1 MVYVLGSEVKEMDA
15 ASVRRFE
22 DLLDASK
29 EAFMT
34 GEVEFG
40 LHLMERAKT
49 HLAMNQE
56 LRRARPS
63 HRGYFGPEVL
73 LPQNQ
78 TPWAAIYGSHSEPAM
93 IAFTNLT
100 CAGFEYL
107 AEEFAKEVPDRV
119 HDYTRSS
126 AYAGLQGSSGI
137 DTALVRIYCLYRRPG
152 IGIRCWPLN
161 HRTRWPRLLL
171 ALVGRTAV

>member
-1 MVYVLGSEVKEMDA
+1 
-15 ASVRRFE
+15 
-22 DLLDASK
+22 
-29 EAFMT
+29 MT

-107 AEEFAKEVPDRV
+107 VEEFAKEVPDRV
-119 HDYTRSS
+119 RPPPGVPTTTGTRGRPHTLDYK
-126 AYAGLQGSSGI
+126 A
-137 DTALVRIYCLYRRPG
+137 
-152 IGIRCWPLN
+152 
-161 HRTRWPRLLL
+161 LL
-171 ALVGRTAV
+171 ALTLHWYASTASIVDLELEFGAGHSIIGRDGRGCCWHWLGELPCD

>member
-93 IAFTNLT
+93 IAFTGWQARYIYRTGHHRRSVPHALLD
-100 CAGFEYL
+100 GRQVL
-107 AEEFAKEVPDRV
+107 VFA
-119 HDYTRSS
+119 
-126 AYAGLQGSSGI
+126 Q
-137 DTALVRIYCLYRRPG
+137 C
-152 IGIRCWPLN
+152 
-161 HRTRWPRLLL
+161 
-171 ALVGRTAV
+171 